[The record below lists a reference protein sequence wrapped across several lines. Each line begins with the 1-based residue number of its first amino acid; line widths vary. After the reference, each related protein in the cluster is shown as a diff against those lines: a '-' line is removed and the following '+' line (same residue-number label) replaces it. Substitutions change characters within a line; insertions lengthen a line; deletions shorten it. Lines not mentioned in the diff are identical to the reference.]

1 MVRPTAAMEAAVAR
15 SARHGFRGC
24 IQHATKNCIEGIAR
38 TTSGS
43 ITYPTR
49 SLCHIA
55 ARRQCV
61 QQHNTPKSVPTC
73 PSDCRTY
80 VTRAEATASIS
91 RNTISIFRDVPSL
104 RAWRKDLYLSSS
116 GKHTLG
122 LVPTMGALHAGH
134 LSLCRA
140 AAAEN
145 DSVAVS
151 IYVNP
156 TQFGVNEDLDA
167 YPRTFDSDLAQLK
180 RLNEELDSER
190 ARGRIT
196 AIFAPM
202 TKTMY
207 PVLPPSSEVQGHG
220 SFVTITPLGNLLEG
234 ASRPVFFRGVATV
247 CMKLFNIV
255 RPERVYFGQKDIQQ
269 SVIIKRLVQDF
280 HHDMQVRIV
289 ATQRE
294 ADGLAMS
301 SRNVYLG
308 ARRRKVSPVLRQALR
323 IAEDQVRVHG
333 KSGRED
339 VLRPA
344 YDFLD
349 ARLNGQMA
357 LRTSE
362 RSLFV
367 LDYISLADP
376 ATMEELQSFDSAQ
389 GAILSGALKMLP
401 VEESQPG
408 EDEGEAGGATRPVRL
423 IDNIVLESAQ

>member
-1 MVRPTAAMEAAVAR
+1 MEAAIAA
-15 SARHGFRGC
+15 SARPAARGC
-24 IQHATKNCIEGIAR
+24 TRQ
-38 TTSGS
+38 TSRGYRKLVNRVQVPS
-43 ITYPTR
+43 ISSACR
-49 SLCHIA
+49 SLHISKTKEQWMLQWTLPEA
-55 ARRQCV
+55 AFPCQRNR
-61 QQHNTPKSVPTC
+61 
-73 PSDCRTY
+73 RTY
-80 VTRAEATASIS
+80 ATRAEATASIE
-91 RNTISIFRDVPSL
+91 RNTISIFRNVPSL

-116 GKHTLG
+116 GTHTLG

-134 LSLCRA
+134 LSLCRT

-167 YPRTFDSDLAQLK
+167 YPRTFDSDLAQL
-180 RLNEELDSER
+180 RQLNEELDREG

-196 AIFAPM
+196 AVFAPT

-207 PVLPPSSEVQGHG
+207 PTLPPSSELEGPG
-220 SFVTITPLGNLLEG
+220 SFVTITPVGNLLEG

-269 SVIIKRLVQDF
+269 TVIIERLVADF
-280 HHDMQVRIV
+280 HHDMQVRV
-289 ATQRE
+289 VPTSRE
-294 ADGLAMS
+294 ADGLALS

-308 ARRRKVSPVLRQALR
+308 ARRRKIAPVLRQALR
-323 IAEDQVRVHG
+323 IAEDQVKVHG
-333 KSGRED
+333 RTQREE

-349 ARLNGQMA
+349 ARLNEQMA
-357 LRTSE
+357 LKTSE
-362 RSLFV
+362 KALFV

-376 ATMEELQSFDSAQ
+376 TTMEELQSFDPAQ

-401 VEESQPG
+401 IEQLEPG
-408 EDEGEAGGATRPVRL
+408 EHEGEGGGASRPVRL
-423 IDNIVLESAQ
+423 IDNIVLDPSQ